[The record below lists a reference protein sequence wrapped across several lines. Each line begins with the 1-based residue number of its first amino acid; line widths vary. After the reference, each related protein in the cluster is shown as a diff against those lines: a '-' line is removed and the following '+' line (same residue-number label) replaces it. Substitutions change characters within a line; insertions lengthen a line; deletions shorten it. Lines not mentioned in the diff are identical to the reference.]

1 MLCFHRN
8 GHEVL
13 CSKKVKNLG
22 AILDQDMSM
31 FSFVSNLCKNLY
43 FQVRK
48 ISSIRKYINHN
59 VAKALVTTLILS
71 RIDYCNSLLA
81 GLPKQQLQRLQ
92 NLQNNAARLITSKR
106 KRDHVT
112 PMLIELHW
120 LNINDRICYKICLF
134 CFKCLNN
141 MAPEYL
147 TGMLRVYTPSRSLRS
162 ANDRTI
168 LVKPHKNYVAYG
180 KRSFSYVAPTMWNR
194 LPRYT
199 RESDSIETFKRQ
211 LKHHL
216 FTTTYSRQ

>member
-1 MLCFHRN
+1 
-8 GHEVL
+8 
-13 CSKKVKNLG
+13 
-22 AILDQDMSM
+22 
-31 FSFVSNLCKNLY
+31 
-43 FQVRK
+43 
-48 ISSIRKYINHN
+48 
-59 VAKALVTTLILS
+59 
-71 RIDYCNSLLA
+71 
-81 GLPKQQLQRLQ
+81 
-92 NLQNNAARLITSKR
+92 
-106 KRDHVT
+106 
-112 PMLIELHW
+112 MLIELHW

-180 KRSFSYVAPTMWNR
+180 KRSYSYVAPTMWNR
-194 LPRYT
+194 LPRYI

-216 FTTTYSRQ
+216 FTTTYSRQYMMFYFDVCIIFLSKCMLCMLFFI